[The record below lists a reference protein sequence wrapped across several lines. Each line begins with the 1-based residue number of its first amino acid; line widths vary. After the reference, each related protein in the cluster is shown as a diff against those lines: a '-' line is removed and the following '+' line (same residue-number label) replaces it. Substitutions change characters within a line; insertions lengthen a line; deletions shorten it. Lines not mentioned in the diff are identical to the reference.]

1 MDDVCSLASAQILK
15 IRTMEILL
23 ARKNH
28 IAQNQSKTIKNKK
41 KSEDENEK
49 HAKHTET
56 QFQFGHEANIHRAIA
71 IRQALP
77 FFLPGD
83 NFLSWSRNI
92 TRYFNY

>member
-41 KSEDENEK
+41 R
-49 HAKHTET
+49 AKMKMKNMRSTPK
-56 QFQFGHEANIHRAIA
+56 
-71 IRQALP
+71 L
-77 FFLPGD
+77 
-83 NFLSWSRNI
+83 NFSSA
-92 TRYFNY
+92 TRRTYIEQ